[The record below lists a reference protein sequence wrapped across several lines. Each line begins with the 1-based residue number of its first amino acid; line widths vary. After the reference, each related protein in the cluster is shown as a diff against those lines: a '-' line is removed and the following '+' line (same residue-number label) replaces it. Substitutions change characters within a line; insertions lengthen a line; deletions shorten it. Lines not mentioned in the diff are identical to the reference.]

1 MARPVAALTPVTRT
15 GGYAARAVRRYLGGG
30 PGDDLPLARPTPAL
44 IGQAFRDEVV
54 LSLLRRTRPVSE
66 HAVFTRITR
75 EVTEAV
81 ELYEALGWPAD
92 PESFHTAPPPLE
104 RVRIRARRSAWSAYQ
119 LMTWRSG
126 YAPHPGE
133 PGRDRWLGYTANSM
147 ATAWMLRHDEPRP
160 WIVCVHGAAMG
171 QPALDMALFRAR
183 WLHERLGLNVAMPVL
198 PLHGP
203 RGWGLPRGV
212 AFPAEDMLDNVHAA
226 AQAVWDVRR
235 LLSWLRDHEG
245 ADRIGMTSI
254 SLGGYVTAMVA
265 SLEDDLTCA
274 ILGVPVADLVDLVE
288 RHSGLGP
295 HDRRLQTLVLA
306 RRLGP
311 VVSPLAMA
319 PRVPPEGRF
328 IYAGLADRMVHPRQQ
343 VVRLWEHWGRPEIT
357 WYAGGHTGFF
367 RSRPVQ
373 EFVHQALLQ
382 SGLAAPPA
390 GLGAER
396 PAG

>member
-1 MARPVAALTPVTRT
+1 MARPVPALTPVTRT
-15 GGYAARAVRRYLGGG
+15 SGYAARAVRRYLRGA

-54 LSLLRRTRPVSE
+54 LTLLRSTRPVSE
-66 HAVFTRITR
+66 PAVFARITR
-75 EVTEAV
+75 EVQAAV
-81 ELYEALGWPAD
+81 ELYEARGWPAD
-92 PESFHTAPPPLE
+92 PESFHLTPPPLE
-104 RVRIRARRSAWSAYQ
+104 RIRIRAARSAWASYQ
-119 LMTWRSG
+119 LATWTSG
-126 YAPHPGE
+126 YEPHPGE
-133 PGRDRWLGYTANSM
+133 PGRSRWLGYDAN
-147 ATAWMLRHDEPRP
+147 ATVSAWMLRHGEPRP
-160 WIVCVHGAAMG
+160 WVVCVHGTAMG

-183 WLHERLGLNVAMPVL
+183 WLYEHLGLNVAMPVL

-226 AQAVWDVRR
+226 AQAVWDIRR
-235 LLSWLRDHEG
+235 LLAWLRTHEG
-245 ADRIGMTSI
+245 AERIGITSI
-254 SLGGYVTAMVA
+254 SLGGYITAMVA
-265 SLEDDLTCA
+265 SLEDDLACA

-288 RHSGLGP
+288 RHSGLAP

-311 VVSPLAMA
+311 VVSPLAMT
-319 PRVPPEGRF
+319 PRVRPEGRF
-328 IYAGLADRMVHPRQQ
+328 IYAGLADRMVHPRRQ
-343 VVRLWEHWGRPEIT
+343 VARLWEHWGRPEIT

-382 SGLAAPPA
+382 SGLAVDDGATD
-390 GLGAER
+390 AER
-396 PAG
+396 PTG